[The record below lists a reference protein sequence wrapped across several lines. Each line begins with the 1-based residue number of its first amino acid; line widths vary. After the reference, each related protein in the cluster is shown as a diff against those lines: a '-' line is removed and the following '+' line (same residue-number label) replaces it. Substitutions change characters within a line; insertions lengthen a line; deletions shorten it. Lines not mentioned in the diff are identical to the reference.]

1 MNAAE
6 DLSLID
12 EFDLSQQRRAMS
24 ALQAERQRI
33 AMPVAVMELK
43 SGVCMNSFYA
53 WHGGLREPTLGCLV
67 AVAQTLGFDIIM
79 RRRKKS

>member
-1 MNAAE
+1 MSAAE

-24 ALQAERQRI
+24 ALQAERQRLS
-33 AMPVAVMELK
+33 MPVAVMELK

-67 AVAQTLGFDIIM
+67 AVAQTLGFDVIM
-79 RRRKKS
+79 RRRKK